1 MIRLTEWL
9 PNAYATGSA
18 QAASYPIAAPSG
30 LTPTGIVTT
39 LRCEDDGVARTT
51 AAATASPRAHAADRV
66 AGATRA
72 HSRDIRVSS
81 VSSGTLA

>member
-39 LRCEDDGVARTT
+39 LRCEDDGVAR
-51 AAATASPRAHAADRV
+51 
-66 AGATRA
+66 A
-72 HSRDIRVSS
+72 HSRNIRVSS